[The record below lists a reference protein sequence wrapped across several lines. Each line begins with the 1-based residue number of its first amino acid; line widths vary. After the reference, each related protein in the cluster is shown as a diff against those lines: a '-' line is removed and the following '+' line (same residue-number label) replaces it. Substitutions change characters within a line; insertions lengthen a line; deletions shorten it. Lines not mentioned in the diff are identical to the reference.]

1 MNTELSLKL
10 KALTLALMINVL
22 ILGGTAALFDGHMH
36 GASASLV
43 AHTRDTGA
51 AHAARATLAVFRP

>member
-1 MNTELSLKL
+1 MTTELSLKL

-22 ILGGTAALFDGHMH
+22 ILGGTAVLFDGHMH
-36 GASASLV
+36 GASTSLM
-43 AHTRDTGA
+43 AHTHNDGA